1 MIARE
6 LLVKLGFDID
16 SAKLDK
22 FNASIDATKNKMQ
35 AIRSNSMQGIASVGG
50 SKLANAISPETNN
63 RISVLKN
70 YNDELASL
78 SKSERAE
85 VLALNKVENQAIKE
99 TTQVEKAELK
109 ERQRFTKEQFRE
121 KQTLQRSQ
129 QRDFKTSM
137 ASMSSIARKFA
148 IIGASITAGFGLS
161 LKSTLKDVAN
171 FKEGKS
177 SSSFDKSQIATV
189 DAFNK
194 TLNATKSTVAN
205 LRNVFAIG
213 MLPAIEK
220 TLKVFN
226 AWIQKNKVL
235 IQEKLKDIVIGLAG
249 AFKVL
254 SSVIGKVLSVI
265 DFIVEKTV
273 GWRAVITA
281 VIALGAS
288 AWFISLAS
296 SVLAAASAFKVLVST
311 TLIGS
316 FISAITTIR
325 TIGMAAWFGGL
336 VAPILAAAS
345 AFKVFALAILSNP
358 LTWVIA
364 GIASAFIWLTDE
376 MIAFRNGGKT
386 TADLLKE
393 WGGGWAV
400 FGGEIERV
408 LTNIS
413 NLIDAF
419 KELDAIKISKSL
431 AKMLNPFSTFTDNEV
446 IKVGFEKGVGKL
458 SKHFNNDSGKLGQGN
473 VQHLAMPK
481 YTPEEVSRAPNS
493 RITNN
498 ARSANVNQNFSFNIS
513 VPPGTSQEQ
522 AISIT
527 KIVKSEIEKYQEQT
541 LAGIGSY
548 R

>member
-16 SAKLDK
+16 SSKLDK

-85 VLALNKVENQAIKE
+85 VLALNKVENKAIKE

-194 TLNATKSTVAN
+194 ALDSTKATAAS
-205 LRNVFAIG
+205 LRNSFVID

-226 AWIQKNKVL
+226 AWIEKNKTRIL
-235 IQEKLKDIVIGLAG
+235 EKLNKIVDGLSK
-249 AFKVL
+249 AFTIL
-254 SSVIGKVLSVI
+254 SEIIERLATAFDFVI
-265 DFIVEKTV
+265 EKTV
-273 GWRAVITA
+273 GWKVAISSIIV
-281 VIALGAS
+281 LGAS

-296 SVLAAASAFKVLVST
+296 SVLAVARAFKVLVAT

-345 AFKVFALAILSNP
+345 AFKVFALAILTNP
-358 LTWVIA
+358 LVLGITAITAALVLLVDEIYVTIQGGDSLINRFLESDSWKFYKMGIDKVIDSLKDMWQWLVKVKD
-364 GIASAFIWLTDE
+364 GIFNFPSNVTTEIKGLLD
-376 MIAFRNGGKT
+376 IGKNKFN
-386 TADLLKE
+386 D
-393 WGGGWAV
+393 V
-400 FGGEIERV
+400 
-408 LTNIS
+408 
-413 NLIDAF
+413 
-419 KELDAIKISKSL
+419 
-431 AKMLNPFSTFTDNEV
+431 
-446 IKVGFEKGVGKL
+446 
-458 SKHFNNDSGKLGQGN
+458 FNNDSGKLGQGN
-473 VQHLAMPK
+473 VKHLAMPK
-481 YTPEEVSRAPNS
+481 YTPEEVSKVSNS
-493 RITNN
+493 NVTNN
-498 ARSANVNQNFSFNIS
+498 ARSSNITQKNSFNMNIT
-513 VPPGTSQEQ
+513 VPTGTTKEQ
-522 AISIT
+522 SKEILTLVRA
-527 KIVKSEIEKYQEQT
+527 EIEKKQAFQTEKT
-541 LAGIGSY
+541 LAAIGSY
-548 R
+548 

>member
-35 AIRSNSMQGIASVGG
+35 AIRSSSLQSISSVGG
-50 SKLANAISPETNN
+50 NKLANAISPETNN

-85 VLALNKVENQAIKE
+85 VLALNKLENQAIKE

-137 ASMSSIARKFA
+137 ASMSSMARKFA
-148 IIGASITAGFGLS
+148 IVGASITAGFGLS
-161 LKSTLKDVAN
+161 LRSTLKDAAN

-177 SSSFDKSQIATV
+177 SSSFDKSQISTV

-194 TLNATKSTVAN
+194 TLNTTKSTVAN

-226 AWIQKNKVL
+226 AWIEKNKARIL
-235 IQEKLKDIVIGLAG
+235 EKLTKIADGLSKAFTILSEIIERLVTAFDFVI
-249 AFKVL
+249 
-254 SSVIGKVLSVI
+254 
-265 DFIVEKTV
+265 EKTV
-273 GWRAVITA
+273 GWKVAISSIIV
-281 VIALGAS
+281 LGAS

-325 TIGMAAWFGGL
+325 TIGMAAWFGGM
-336 VAPILAAAS
+336 VAPVLAAAS
-345 AFKVFALAILSNP
+345 AFKVFALAILTNP
-358 LTWVIA
+358 L
-364 GIASAFIWLTDE
+364 
-376 MIAFRNGGKT
+376 
-386 TADLLKE
+386 
-393 WGGGWAV
+393 
-400 FGGEIERV
+400 V
-408 LTNIS
+408 LTIAAITAALVLLVDEIYTTIQGGDSFINDFLKSDAWTFCKNSIDKVVQSLRDMWQWLVKVKDGIFNFPS
-413 NLIDAF
+413 NVTTEIKGL
-419 KELDAIKISKSL
+419 LDI
-431 AKMLNPFSTFTDNEV
+431 
-446 IKVGFEKGVGKL
+446 GKN
-458 SKHFNNDSGKLGQGN
+458 KYNDVFNNDLGKLGQGN
-473 VQHLAMPK
+473 VKHYALPK
-481 YTPEEVSRAPNS
+481 YEPEIMGKVLNS
-493 RITNN
+493 NVTNN
-498 ARSANVNQNFSFNIS
+498 ARSANVTQKNSFNMNIT
-513 VPPGTSQEQ
+513 VPVGTSQEQ
-522 AISIT
+522 AITLT
-527 KIVKSEIEKYQEQT
+527 KIVKSEIEKHQAFQTEKT
-541 LAGIGSY
+541 LAAIGSY
-548 R
+548 